1 MVDVLTGMRENMK
14 FNFKANIKK
23 ETVRFAGYIIINC
36 KTSQRNLTLKKI
48 YSQRGIRKSK

>member
-14 FNFKANIKK
+14 FIFKANIKK

-36 KTSQRNLTLKKI
+36 KTSQRNLTLKKNI
-48 YSQRGIRKSK
+48 FPEGYKKK